1 MALKIYFAFN
11 ENNNAFVFA
20 LNYQELTGYAAAR
33 AKD

>member
-11 ENNNAFVFA
+11 ENNNAFIFA
-20 LNYQELTGYAAAR
+20 LNYQDLTGNAAAV